1 MRTLLLALVIPAIA
15 FADVDPQFGRL
26 RDQARPLETS
36 LGAFLE
42 KYVGDCGGSLTAGSC
57 REAAEEFRKTTT
69 GQRFYLIIPE
79 DQVTMLQAGPFI
91 PGKGEYTVLVTPF
104 FAGGGY
110 ALTQGAPRHTDMHGN
125 PVLPVI
131 ALHGT
136 LPDGW
141 DPPAFQ
147 RLFRERALRIQ
158 LVFTPLGTWSLK
170 ARHGKMQGV
179 RARLDG
185 LLITYA
191 RTGDVVASYFGK

>member
-1 MRTLLLALVIPAIA
+1 MRTLLLALLIPAIA
-15 FADVDPQFGRL
+15 LADVDPKFGRL

-36 LGAFLE
+36 FAAFLD
-42 KYVGDCGGSLTAGSC
+42 KYVGDCGASFTGSC
-57 REAAEEFRKTTT
+57 KEAAEAFRKTTT
-69 GQRFYLIIPE
+69 GQRFYVIIPE
-79 DQVTMLQAGPFI
+79 EQVTMLQPGPFI
-91 PGKGEYTVLVTPF
+91 PAKGEYTVLVTPF

-110 ALTQGAPRHTDMHGN
+110 ALTEGAPRHTDMHGN

-141 DPPAFQ
+141 DPVSFQ
-147 RLFRERALRIQ
+147 RLFHEHALRLQ
-158 LVFTPLGTWSLK
+158 LIFTPLGTWVLK
-170 ARHGKMQGV
+170 GRRGKLHGV